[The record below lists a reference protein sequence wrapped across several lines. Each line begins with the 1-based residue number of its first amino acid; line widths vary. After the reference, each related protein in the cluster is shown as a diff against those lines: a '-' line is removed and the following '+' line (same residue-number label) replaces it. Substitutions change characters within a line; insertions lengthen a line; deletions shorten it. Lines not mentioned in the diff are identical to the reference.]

1 VKIDRLLDLINNILN
16 LKGGRSMP
24 TSLTQIFLSY
34 PIEDEKQAYDL
45 YQRLGEAG
53 FKPWM
58 FSQNLQPGASTVT
71 GPEQA
76 LRQSDLFLALLS
88 IQSTGRKGIYEKE
101 WQIALEVWKERG
113 AGIFIIP
120 VRLEE
125 CKVPNALKEF
135 QAVDLFVEVW
145 AKYCKIWAISPVRKP
160 SMSERCA
167 STKPPSGLTT
177 RR

>member
-45 YQRLGEAG
+45 YQRLGEVG

-58 FSQNLQPGASTVT
+58 FSQDLQPGASTVT

-101 WQIALEVWKERG
+101 
-113 AGIFIIP
+113 
-120 VRLEE
+120 
-125 CKVPNALKEF
+125 
-135 QAVDLFVEVW
+135 
-145 AKYCKIWAISPVRKP
+145 
-160 SMSERCA
+160 
-167 STKPPSGLTT
+167 
-177 RR
+177 